1 MQRRVDGYGFVLKH
15 FSMRHRHCRVK
26 WKGNSKKKTK
36 LVTCNGVYDSD
47 WTVPIYKSCCCWHT
61 APGSPTQTKLRCQ
74 PPPPPPPP
82 PFVVIVVP
90 PQNTTVKMG
99 TARALKR
106 QLKGKCAVVVI
117 LCRKLYYF
125 RGIYARYITHEDD
138 RTKRLFIIIRFSC
151 VVFSSKKRNNNNK
164 TFKSQTHTCT
174 LTKWWWCCCLLVLQ
188 LRKREYCFTRT
199 RKFV

>member
-1 MQRRVDGYGFVLKH
+1 M
-15 FSMRHRHCRVK
+15 
-26 WKGNSKKKTK
+26 
-36 LVTCNGVYDSD
+36 
-47 WTVPIYKSCCCWHT
+47 PIYKSCCCWHT

-74 PPPPPPPP
+74 PPPPPPL
-82 PFVVIVVP
+82 VVIVVP

-174 LTKWWWCCCLLVLQ
+174 LTKWWWCCWCCSYVKGNIASLGRVNSSSALQRPTCFFLHVLTV
-188 LRKREYCFTRT
+188 LSF
-199 RKFV
+199 